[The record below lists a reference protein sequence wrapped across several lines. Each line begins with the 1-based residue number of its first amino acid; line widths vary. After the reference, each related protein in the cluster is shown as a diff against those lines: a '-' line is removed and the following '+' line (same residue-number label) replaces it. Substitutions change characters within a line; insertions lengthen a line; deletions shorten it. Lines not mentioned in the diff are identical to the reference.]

1 MKLLPLCL
9 VLTGFLIV
17 NGCETAYQ
25 QVESYGGIPFG
36 GYTENRINQN
46 TAMVTFRANE
56 ITSGQTVRTY
66 LYYRCAEVT
75 IANGYDYF
83 VITSMTSSPLN
94 VNINIEE
101 NFNGYVS
108 DPPRLYTQYPDIV
121 RIKSFNVTGSDTIF
135 PRQSRCQGVHCPLRR
150 MVAVIKMF
158 RGPMPYGIPNTFNA
172 RDIAAHLGASAL

>member
-1 MKLLPLCL
+1 MKLLQLCL
-9 VLTGFLIV
+9 VLTSFLIV
-17 NGCETAYQ
+17 SGCETAYQ

-36 GYTENRINQN
+36 GYTDVRVTQN
-46 TAMVTFRANE
+46 TAIVTFRANE
-56 ITSGQTVRTY
+56 VTTGYTVRSY

-94 VNINIEE
+94 VNINTEE
-101 NFNGYVS
+101 TFNGYVS

-121 RIKSFNVTGSDTIF
+121 RIKSYSMSGSDTLV
-135 PRQSRCQGVHCPLRR
+135 PRVSRCQGLHCPLRR

-158 RGPMPYGIPNTFNA
+158 RGPMPPGMPNAFNS